1 MDSKK
6 PIITILSDWSL
17 NDYYTAAIK
26 GRILSLCPNA
36 NIIDLAQQ
44 LTTFNTSNAAFV
56 LANTFR
62 FYPESTIHLICVST
76 EKNDQNDYIV
86 IEAFNQYFIGTDNG
100 IFGFL
105 FADTAEKILAIDVEK
120 LKQDENFIDLPTF
133 PELDIFGL
141 IAAKI
146 ANRFDISKLT
156 KKYDK
161 LKLVIPFRPTIDDN
175 VISGRVIYIDSY
187 RNAITNVTKNL
198 FTKERK
204 GRRFEIIIKSMN
216 NKVTKIN
223 KKYNESSSG
232 ELLALFNSLDLL
244 EIAQSNGKV
253 CDVLNIDTDTTLR
266 IKFYDN

>member
-1 MDSKK
+1 MEHKK
-6 PIITILSDWSL
+6 PVITILSDWSV
-17 NDYYTAAIK
+17 NDFYSAALK
-26 GRILSLCPNA
+26 GRILSLCPEA
-36 NIIDLAQQ
+36 NIIDIAHQV
-44 LTTFNTSNAAFV
+44 TTFNVSNAAFI

-62 FYPESTIHLICVST
+62 YYPKGTIHLICVST
-76 EKNDQNDYIV
+76 EKTDKNEYV
-86 IEAFNQYFIGTDNG
+86 LIEAFGQFFIGTDNG

-105 FADTAEKILAIDVEK
+105 FADTAEKILSIDEDM
-120 LKQDENFIDLPTF
+120 LKKEEEF
-133 PELDIFGL
+133 PELPSFPELAIFASLAGY
-141 IAAKI
+141 I
-146 ANRFDISKLT
+146 ANNLEIEKFT
-156 KKYDK
+156 KPYDE
-161 LKLVIPFRPTIDDN
+161 LKLVIPFRPTIDEN

>member
-1 MDSKK
+1 VDSKK
-6 PIITILSDWSL
+6 PIITILSDWSV
-17 NDYYTAAIK
+17 NDFYTAALK
-26 GRILSLCPNA
+26 GRILSICPEA
-36 NIIDLAQQ
+36 NIIDIAHQI
-44 LTTFNTSNAAFV
+44 TTFNTSSAAFI

-62 FYPESTIHLICVST
+62 FYPKGTIHLICVGT
-76 EKNDQNDYIV
+76 EKNDTNDYV
-86 IEAFNQYFIGTDNG
+86 FIEAFNQYFIGTDNG

-105 FADTAEKILAIDVEK
+105 FADTATKILALDIKK
-120 LKQDENFIDLPTF
+120 LKKDEHFLDLPTF
-133 PELDIFGL
+133 PELDIFAL
-141 IAAKI
+141 LATKI
-146 ANRFDISKLT
+146 AKEEKIEDYTLA
-156 KKYDK
+156 YDE
-161 LKLVIPFRPTIDDN
+161 LKLVIPFRPTIDEN

-187 RNAITNVTKNL
+187 KNAITNITKNL

-204 GRRFEIIIKSMN
+204 GRKFELVIKSMN

-266 IKFYDN
+266 INFYDN